1 MIRVVAFGIAL
12 AGSAVLLILAA
23 VSAAM
28 GQIGTTVVAG
38 IASLMAF
45 QAAGLIYIK
54 EGME

>member
-12 AGSAVLLILAA
+12 AGSAVFLILAG
-23 VSAAM
+23 VSAVA

-38 IASLMAF
+38 IASPMAF